1 MRVIGRTS
9 LLTKSKNGSTI
20 HLNVLSKRILKR
32 TKRTL
37 WWINVQLLVNTPQAA
52 IILLGFVEK
61 GLLKFSQRIL
71 DDTTT
76 MPMML

>member
-1 MRVIGRTS
+1 
-9 LLTKSKNGSTI
+9 
-20 HLNVLSKRILKR
+20 
-32 TKRTL
+32 
-37 WWINVQLLVNTPQAA
+37 VQLLVNTPQAA